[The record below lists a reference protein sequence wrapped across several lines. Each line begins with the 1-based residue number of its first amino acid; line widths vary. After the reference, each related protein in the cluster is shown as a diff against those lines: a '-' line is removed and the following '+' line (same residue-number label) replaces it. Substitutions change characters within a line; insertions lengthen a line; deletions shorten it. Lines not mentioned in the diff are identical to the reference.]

1 MTTETV
7 QQEIERLRNP
17 DILQLEQ
24 VKRFSTWLD
33 DRRKLGQPG
42 RAVGNTGLG
51 KTSAAIFYTFR
62 NRASNPPHQ
71 SPTVPVLYLEIRGS
85 ACSPILLFELI
96 LKTLKHKATGGNEN
110 QLRKR
115 AWDKLKQCKVE
126 MLIIDE
132 SHRLQFKSLP
142 DVTDL
147 HKELGILPILIGT
160 SSRLDT
166 LLSKDEQVASRFA
179 CYFNFEE
186 LAGNNFRKTVKIW
199 EQEILRLPE
208 PSNMATNDAIITL
221 LQEKTSGQLRLL
233 DQILRDAAIKALE
246 SGVKKIDKA
255 LLDSIEGDYSLVAS

>member
-1 MTTETV
+1 MTTEAV
-7 QQEIERLRNP
+7 QQEIDRLRNP

-24 VKRFSTWLD
+24 VKRFGMWVN
-33 DRRKLGQPG
+33 DRRKLNEPG

-51 KTSAAIFYTFR
+51 KTSAAMFYTYR
-62 NRASNPPHQ
+62 NRASSQPNQ
-71 SPTVPVLYLEIRGS
+71 SPTVPVLYIEIRGS
-85 ACSPILLFELI
+85 SCSPILLFETI

-115 AWDKLKQCKVE
+115 AWDKLRQCKVE
-126 MLIIDE
+126 LIIIDE
-132 SHRLQFKSLP
+132 AHRLQFKALP

-147 HKELGILPILIGT
+147 HKELNILPILIGT

-166 LLSKDEQVASRFA
+166 LLSKDEQVASRVA

-186 LAGNNFRKTVKIW
+186 VAGDNFRKTVKIW
-199 EQEILRLPE
+199 EQEILKLPNH
-208 PSNMATNDAIITL
+208 SNLATNDEIITL

-233 DQILRDAAIKALE
+233 DQILRNAAIKALE
-246 SGVKKIDKA
+246 TGSQKIDKV

>member
-1 MTTETV
+1 MTNEAV
-7 QQEIERLRNP
+7 EREIDRLRNP

-24 VKRFSTWLD
+24 VKRFGAWVD

-51 KTSAAIFYTFR
+51 KTSAAMYYTFR
-62 NRASNPPHQ
+62 NRASNQPNQ
-71 SPTVPVLYLEIRGS
+71 SPVVPILYIEMRGS
-85 ACSPILLFELI
+85 SCSPILLFENI

-115 AWDKLKQCKVE
+115 AWDKLRQCKVE
-126 MLIIDE
+126 VLIIDE
-132 SHRLQFKSLP
+132 AHRLQFKTLP

-147 HKELGILPILIGT
+147 QKELGILPILIGT

-186 LAGNNFRKTVKIW
+186 LSGGKFRQIVKVW
-199 EQEILRLPE
+199 EEQILMLPE
-208 PSNMATNDAIITL
+208 PSNLATNEEVISL

-233 DQILRDAAIKALE
+233 DQILRNAAIKALE
-246 SGVKKIDKA
+246 SGLNKIDKSV
-255 LLDSIEGDYSLVAS
+255 LDSIEGDYSLVAS

>member
-7 QQEIERLRNP
+7 QQQIERLRNP

-33 DRRKLGQPG
+33 DRRKLGEPG

-62 NRASNPPHQ
+62 NRASNQSHQ
-71 SPTVPVLYLEIRGS
+71 SPTVPVLYLEIRGGS
-85 ACSPILLFELI
+85 CSPSLLFELI

-126 MLIIDE
+126 VIIIDE
-132 SHRLQFKSLP
+132 AHRLQFKTLP

-147 HKELGILPILIGT
+147 EKELKLLPILIGT

-166 LLSKDEQVASRFA
+166 LLSKDEQVISRFA
-179 CYFNFEE
+179 SCFNFEE

-233 DQILRDAAIKALE
+233 DRILRNAAIKALE

-255 LLDSIEGDYSLVAS
+255 VLDSVEGDYLLLAS

>member
-7 QQEIERLRNP
+7 QQQIERLRNP

-24 VKRFSTWLD
+24 VKRFGTWLD
-33 DRRKLGQPG
+33 DRRKLGEAG

-71 SPTVPVLYLEIRGS
+71 SPTVPVLYLEIRGGS
-85 ACSPILLFELI
+85 CSPILLFELI

-126 MLIIDE
+126 VIIIDE
-132 SHRLQFKSLP
+132 AHRLQFKTLP
-142 DVTDL
+142 DITDL
-147 HKELGILPILIGT
+147 EKELKILPILIGT

-179 CYFNFEE
+179 SYFNFEE

-208 PSNMATNDAIITL
+208 PSNMAMNDAIITL

-233 DQILRDAAIKALE
+233 DRILRNAAIKALE